1 MTAPPLSATL
11 VVAPFAVIPTE
22 PSVSTF
28 SEGFDCDPDSENVAL
43 ALIVAETPRPSGTV
57 TGEVE
62 TVTLVGLE
70 PEVTMVVV
78 LIV

>member
-1 MTAPPLSATL
+1 M
-11 VVAPFAVIPTE
+11 
-22 PSVSTF
+22 F
-28 SEGFDCDPDSENVAL
+28 SEGLDCDPDSENVAL

-62 TVTLVGLE
+62 TVTLAGLE